1 MEAMTPIPAPSA
13 DTRPATAADADGAAE
28 AFAREAQRQRR
39 DAADPDRD
47 GEDVAGERE
56 QDRSRLPAGALWQPP
71 LPPHWHAARLNAGG
85 RRAAEAA
92 LSAPGK
98 RGQAPLG
105 DGERPSAD
113 ARGKTAAGP
122 QGLRAA
128 AAALAAEHAA
138 SLTPAADAPVKVGAQ
153 TLGALFKAE
162 PAPRKTEHAPAKGE
176 AAPPGAAARVEA
188 SIAMPT
194 ATPTPH
200 GRSAPKA
207 DAAAPAP
214 APTPAVTREGG
225 EARKN
230 ETAPAAAAPIAP
242 QQAQASAP
250 ATPPRDTAPPARP
263 RQDPT
268 PAQAQTTLSAAS
280 APEPAQPGL
289 TYRFQRWGG
298 EHAVNVQSQ
307 PGGVLSLQPSD
318 SLVQQR
324 LGEQWQ
330 SGNPQQWQMA
340 RDDGREQGR
349 QQPQRDEEEDA

>member
-71 LPPHWHAARLNAGG
+71 LPPQWHAARLNAGG

-128 AAALAAEHAA
+128 AALAAEHAA
-138 SLTPAADAPVKVGAQ
+138 SLTPAAAAPVKVGAQ

-162 PAPRKTEHAPAKGE
+162 PAPRKP
-176 AAPPGAAARVEA
+176 
-188 SIAMPT
+188 S
-194 ATPTPH
+194 
-200 GRSAPKA
+200 
-207 DAAAPAP
+207 
-214 APTPAVTREGG
+214 TR
-225 EARKN
+225 R
-230 ETAPAAAAPIAP
+230 
-242 QQAQASAP
+242 
-250 ATPPRDTAPPARP
+250 PRARP
-263 RQDPT
+263 RC
-268 PAQAQTTLSAAS
+268 
-280 APEPAQPGL
+280 
-289 TYRFQRWGG
+289 
-298 EHAVNVQSQ
+298 
-307 PGGVLSLQPSD
+307 
-318 SLVQQR
+318 
-324 LGEQWQ
+324 LG
-330 SGNPQQWQMA
+330 P
-340 RDDGREQGR
+340 
-349 QQPQRDEEEDA
+349 

>member
-1 MEAMTPIPAPSA
+1 M
-13 DTRPATAADADGAAE
+13 
-28 AFAREAQRQRR
+28 
-39 DAADPDRD
+39 
-47 GEDVAGERE
+47 AGERE
-56 QDRSRLPAGALWQPP
+56 QDRSRLPAGTLWQPP
-71 LPPHWHAARLNAGG
+71 LPPQWNAARLNAGG
-85 RRAAEAA
+85 RRA
-92 LSAPGK
+92 
-98 RGQAPLG
+98 RGGPLCRRRANG
-105 DGERPSAD
+105 GRRLWATENVRPPMPP
-113 ARGKTAAGP
+113 GKTAAGP
-122 QGLRAA
+122 QGLRA

-138 SLTPAADAPVKVGAQ
+138 SLTPAAAAPVKVGAQ

-176 AAPPGAAARVEA
+176 AALSGAAARVEA

-214 APTPAVTREGG
+214 APTPAVAREGG
-225 EARKN
+225 ETRKN

-280 APEPAQPGL
+280 APEP
-289 TYRFQRWGG
+289 
-298 EHAVNVQSQ
+298 
-307 PGGVLSLQPSD
+307 PS
-318 SLVQQR
+318 R
-324 LGEQWQ
+324 
-330 SGNPQQWQMA
+330 A
-340 RDDGREQGR
+340 
-349 QQPQRDEEEDA
+349 

>member
-56 QDRSRLPAGALWQPP
+56 QDRFRLPAGALWQPP
-71 LPPHWHAARLNAGG
+71 LPPHWNAARLNAGG
-85 RRAAEAA
+85 RHAAEAA

-98 RGQAPLG
+98 RGQTPLG
-105 DGERPSAD
+105 DGERSAAA
-113 ARGKTAAGP
+113 ARGKTVVGP
-122 QGLRAA
+122 QGLHAA
-128 AAALAAEHAA
+128 AAALAAKHAA
-138 SLTPAADAPVKVGAQ
+138 SLAPAAEAKLKPVSSMSAAQ
-153 TLGALFKAE
+153 HKAE
-162 PAPRKTEHAPAKGE
+162 HTPGKGE
-176 AAPPGAAARVEA
+176 TALPGAAASAEA
-188 SIAMPT
+188 SIAMPL
-194 ATPTPH
+194 ATSTPH
-200 GRSAPKA
+200 GRAKV
-207 DAAAPAP
+207 DTAAPAS
-214 APTPAVTREGG
+214 ASTPAVAREGG

-230 ETAPAAAAPIAP
+230 ETAPAAAAAVAP

-263 RQDPT
+263 RQDPAQ
-268 PAQAQTTLSAAS
+268 AQAQTTLSATS

-298 EHAVNVQSQ
+298 EHTVNVQSQ